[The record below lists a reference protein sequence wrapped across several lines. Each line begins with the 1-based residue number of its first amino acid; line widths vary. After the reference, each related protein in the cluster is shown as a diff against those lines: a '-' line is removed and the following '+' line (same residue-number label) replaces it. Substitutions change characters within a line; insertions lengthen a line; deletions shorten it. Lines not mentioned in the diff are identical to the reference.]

1 MRDIYDKHNYHTSQS
16 VYYTCP
22 VVFDDEITDP
32 VAHRQMHLRLANE
45 AMKKAL
51 LDNPGSHIT
60 IHPEEI
66 I

>member
-1 MRDIYDKHNYHTSQS
+1 MRDIYDHHNYHGPGA
-16 VYYTCP
+16 VYY
-22 VVFDDEITDP
+22 VVPALAELT
-32 VAHRQMHLRLANE
+32 REEELKLANE

-51 LDNPGSHIT
+51 AANPGSHIT